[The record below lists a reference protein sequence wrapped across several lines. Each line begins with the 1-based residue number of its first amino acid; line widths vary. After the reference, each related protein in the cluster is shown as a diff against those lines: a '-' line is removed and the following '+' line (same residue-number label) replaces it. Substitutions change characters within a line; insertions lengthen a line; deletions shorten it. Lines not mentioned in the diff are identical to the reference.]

1 MKFNKKVL
9 VAMLA
14 ATCAIAGTVGLAAC
28 KDEKPTAPKVTIGDN
43 GHLFVDGVDT
53 GYEVKGEDVTVDY
66 VLQIGNDV
74 YVYYSNGTSQ
84 KIPYVNTNL
93 SVGTNEINL
102 ANDALAKG
110 ITYKFAPN
118 KAGKYVVIV
127 SGDKAKVTIDDKTVD
142 GSCVIELAGDN
153 SDKEIKCAT
162 VDGKAGKFSVTVE
175 PVKALSTTEAT
186 DITLPATGKTAYY
199 SVSLAEAGVYTFDV
213 GFSTTGIDALAKY
226 TFNVNGKDYS
236 IGDGRTTS
244 FNVSL
249 NKGDNLISLTSAL
262 LTDSTASLS
271 LTAIPTGGTLTTGN
285 NSLTI
290 AEGDKFYAYTFTA
303 DTDGNYQF
311 ITPHTSDNPSVIC
324 VTDIDGVVLLS
335 DSQWKGVYD
344 NDENPT
350 KLISESFPV
359 KANVSLTF
367 FVKVEGAVEA
377 DSYSLQVEK
386 VIPPTVNVG
395 DKEDNESYSEL
406 TVSEKGTEINLHVET
421 AGTYILYIEFGRAA
435 YGYGQTVSLNGH
447 VFSSNDTTTP
457 SMEIELTAGDNYVT
471 LTYDTAS
478 EYEPTITVYAVL
490 TAKA

>member
-175 PVKALSTTEAT
+175 PVKALSTTDAT

-199 SVSLAEAGVYTFDV
+199 SVSLAEAGIYTFDV
-213 GFSTTGIDALAKY
+213 GFSGTDSMADHNFT
-226 TFNVNGKDYS
+226 VNGKTYK
-236 IGDGRTTS
+236 IGGGWTTS
-244 FNVSL
+244 FNASL

-262 LTDSTASLS
+262 QADSTATLS
-271 LTAIPTGGTLTTGN
+271 LAAIPTGGTLTAGDN
-285 NSLTI
+285 NLTI
-290 AEGDKFYAYTFTA
+290 TEGDKFYAFTFTPA
-303 DTDGNYQF
+303 EDGNYILSAPAAEIGASVLC
-311 ITPHTSDNPSVIC
+311 IT
-324 VTDIDGVVLLS
+324 DGEGELLLS
-335 DSQWKGVYD
+335 ENDYTGNYD
-344 NDENPT
+344 DDYTIVSSDEVP
-350 KLISESFPV
+350 L
-359 KANVSLTF
+359 KANETALFLIKAYPNSETNDLAASYALNISK
-367 FVKVEGAVEA
+367 FV
-377 DSYSLQVEK
+377 
-386 VIPPTVNVG
+386 PTTVNAG
-395 DKEDNESYSEL
+395 DEEKEV
-406 TVSEKGTEINLHVET
+406 TVSSTGTTVILNVET
-421 AGTYILYIEFGRAA
+421 AGTYVLTVNPGRM
-435 YGYGQTVSLNGH
+435 GSITLGN
-447 VFSSNDTTTP
+447 TTFDMMHTTL
-457 SMEIELTAGDNYVT
+457 EIELKAGENEVT
-471 LTYDTAS
+471 L
-478 EYEPTITVYAVL
+478 VYVPQGPSDNGLAL
-490 TAKA
+490 ISLAPKA